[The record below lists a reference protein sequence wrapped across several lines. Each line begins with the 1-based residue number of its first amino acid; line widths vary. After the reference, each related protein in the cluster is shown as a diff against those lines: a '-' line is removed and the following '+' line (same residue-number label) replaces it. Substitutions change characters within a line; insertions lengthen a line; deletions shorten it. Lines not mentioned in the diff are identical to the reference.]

1 MLDWLDLELEQLIRN
16 ILRGWL
22 HTEIHPH
29 TVYPNI
35 PGGYL
40 LGMLS
45 VIPPIPPCVTAKCQ
59 GFRT

>member
-22 HTEIHPH
+22 HAIHPY
-29 TVYPNI
+29 TVSNI

-45 VIPPIPPCVTAKCQ
+45 VVPPCVTAKRQ